1 MRFRDLDNVEVL
13 LEIREFGTNLRQ
25 ENKFS

>member
-13 LEIREFGTNLRQ
+13 LEIREFGTNLLH
-25 ENKFS
+25 EKKFS